1 MQEQTI
7 TPLSSI
13 CFPAQILKQFVS
25 PYQKVEFVKQGDDFV
40 LFIDGDMQLC
50 SIDEYR
56 YHEALVHP
64 AMSASG
70 ATDNDRKQVLL
81 LGAGDGLAMREVLK
95 WPEVERAVLIDLDE
109 SIVDLAINEPLLSN
123 LNQHSFSDPKVELIF
138 ADAFAAIADLTDIF
152 DVIIIDFPDAVVDVI
167 SKLYSQEFYAKL
179 LPRLA
184 ENGAIGCQSSSP
196 FFAPKA
202 TACIRKTMQSAGL
215 VVQQYVADVP
225 TFGPWGF
232 SLAARQAINIS
243 NQLALPIPTRYL
255 TPAVMQNMFLWPP
268 DLKEDNVEINSLS
281 NPVIVNYR
289 ENPRWEAYCRVD
301 KIGR

>member
-1 MQEQTI
+1 MMQEQT
-7 TPLSSI
+7 TGSAGTI
-13 CFPAQILKQFVS
+13 CFPAKILKQFES
-25 PYQKVEFVKQGDDFV
+25 PFQKVEFVKQGDDFV

-64 AMSASG
+64 AMSAS
-70 ATDNDRKQVLL
+70 ADRKQVLL

-95 WPEVERAVLIDLDE
+95 WTEVERAVLIDLDK

-123 LNQHSFSDPKVELIF
+123 LNQHSFSDPKAEIVF
-138 ADAFAAIADLTDIF
+138 ADAFEAIAEMNDIF

-167 SKLYSQEFYAKL
+167 SKLYSQEFYTRL

-184 ENGAIGCQSSSP
+184 ENGVIGCQSSSP

-202 TACIRKTMQSAGL
+202 TACIRKTMQSVGL
-215 VVQQYVADVP
+215 VVQQYVANVP
-225 TFGPWGF
+225 TFGPWGY
-232 SLAARQAINIS
+232 SLAARQPIDINT
-243 NQLALPIPTRYL
+243 LRLPIPTRYL
-255 TPAVMQNMFLWPP
+255 TPAVMQKMFLLPP
-268 DLKEDNVEINSLS
+268 DLQEDNVEINSLT

-289 ENPRWEAYCRVD
+289 ENPRWEAYL
-301 KIGR
+301 ISEI